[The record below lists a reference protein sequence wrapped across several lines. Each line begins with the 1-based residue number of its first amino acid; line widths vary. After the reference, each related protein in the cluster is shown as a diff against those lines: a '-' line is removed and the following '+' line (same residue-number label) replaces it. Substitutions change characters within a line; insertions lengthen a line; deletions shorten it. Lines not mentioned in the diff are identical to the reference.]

1 MLSDVR
7 TSRVER
13 QAVPARNA
21 PSGIAQQLRKTSE
34 QVSQP
39 EPMNLDDFIIPESV
53 ATPVGMANTPTPSL
67 DAGKKPEERSS
78 HSLASAIPIKSRK
91 EPGKHFVPQS
101 VPVSQ
106 HHQRVQDE
114 FGYVTRHH
122 RKTSIDE
129 RRVSISLSST
139 LGIFGFLPSP
149 CYPCPP
155 FSLPFCLYLTRLSL
169 PLFVASNSR
178 RLLAQAALR
187 SGLSENPS

>member
-1 MLSDVR
+1 
-7 TSRVER
+7 
-13 QAVPARNA
+13 
-21 PSGIAQQLRKTSE
+21 
-34 QVSQP
+34 
-39 EPMNLDDFIIPESV
+39 MNLDDFIIPESV
-53 ATPVGMANTPTPSL
+53 ATPAGIVNTPTPSL

-129 RRVSISLSST
+129 RRVSILIFCFGRFSFPRPLS
-139 LGIFGFLPSP
+139 LPS
-149 CYPCPP
+149 
-155 FSLPFCLYLTRLSL
+155 LPHLTRLPSSF
-169 PLFVASNSR
+169 LFASNS
-178 RLLAQAALR
+178 RLLAQAALC
-187 SGLSENPS
+187 SDLSEDSS